1 MCVYSVYMARLNVYL
16 PDDLAERA
24 RAAGLNV
31 SAAAQEAVAAEL
43 DRQAL
48 REWLDAEPPGSGV
61 VTHDEVLAAL
71 AAGRPDAS

>member
-1 MCVYSVYMARLNVYL
+1 MARLNVYL

-24 RAAGLNV
+24 RAAGLNI

-48 REWLDAEPPGSGV
+48 REWLDDTPNMEHQ
-61 VTHDEVLAAL
+61 VTHDHVLAAL
-71 AAGRPDAS
+71 AAGRADAP